1 MAAKWET
8 GASSSHDQEYAELSR
23 GLSLAV
29 WKYVTQ
35 DGWQWS
41 AFQNTECCT
50 KSIARG
56 TAPTLEAAKAA
67 AENAAR
73 EIAREILR
81 ELGDSNEKE
90 TDR

>member
-1 MAAKWET
+1 MAAKWEP
-8 GASSSHDQEYAELSR
+8 GASSCHDQEYADLSS

-35 DGWQWS
+35 EGWQWS

-50 KSIARG
+50 NNLAQG

-81 ELGDSNEKE
+81 ELGEE
-90 TDR
+90 A